1 MEFFSSKTNFD
12 IVGKRKLAAVF
23 SLVLTII
30 SIISLA
36 TQGLNYAVDFT
47 GGYLVEAAYPQEADV
62 RAIRQALAEN
72 DMDDAV
78 VQNFGTTRDVLIR
91 LAPRTGETASGE
103 GAAEVSEVI
112 KDVLEKQNPQVE
124 IRRVEF
130 VGAQVGE
137 ELKNDGGLAMLIAL
151 ICIMIYVMIRFEWK
165 FSMGAV
171 VSLAHDVVITLG
183 FLSVIQAEFDLTVLA
198 ALLAIIG
205 YSLNDTIVVYD
216 RIRENFRRI
225 RKGTS
230 EEITNISINE
240 TLSRTVMTGV
250 TTLMV
255 LFALFFLGGDVIH
268 VFSLALIFGII
279 FGTYSSIYVASS
291 VVIALGLTREDLLQ
305 IKKEGVDTNPLP

>member
-1 MEFFSSKTNFD
+1 MEFFSTKTNFD
-12 IVGKRKLAAVF
+12 FVGKRRLATVF
-23 SLVLTII
+23 SVVLTIL
-30 SIISLA
+30 SIVSLA

-47 GGYLVEAAYPQEADV
+47 GGYLIEAGYPQEADLP
-62 RAIRQALAEN
+62 AIRQALADSGME
-72 DMDDAV
+72 DAV

-91 LAPRTGETASGE
+91 LAPRPGETASGE
-103 GAAEVSEVI
+103 GAAEVSQEI
-112 KDVLEKQNPQVE
+112 RDILQKQNPQVDV
-124 IRRVEF
+124 RRAEF

-165 FSMGAV
+165 FSVGAV
-171 VSLAHDVVITLG
+171 VSLAHDVIITLG
-183 FLSVIQAEFDLTVLA
+183 FLSAIQAEFDLTVLA

-205 YSLNDTIVVYD
+205 YSLNDSIVVFD
-216 RIRENFRRI
+216 RVRENFRRV
-225 RKGTS
+225 RKGTP

-255 LFALFFLGGDVIH
+255 LCALFFLGGDIIH
-268 VFSLALIFGII
+268 VFSLSLIFGIA
-279 FGTYSSIYVASS
+279 FGTYSSVFVASS

-305 IKKEGVDTNPLP
+305 IRKEGVDTNPLP

>member
-12 IVGKRKLAAVF
+12 FVGKRRLAATF
-23 SLVLTII
+23 SVVLTII
-30 SIISLA
+30 SIVSLA

-47 GGYLVEAAYPQEADV
+47 GGYLAEAGYPQEADLP
-62 RAIRQALAEN
+62 AIRQALSDNGME
-72 DMDDAV
+72 DAV
-78 VQNFGTTRDVLIR
+78 VQNFGTSRDVLIR

-103 GAAEVSEVI
+103 GAAEVSDAIREI
-112 KDVLEKQNPQVE
+112 LTKQNPQVE
-124 IRRVEF
+124 VRRVEF

-216 RIRENFRRI
+216 RVRENFRRI
-225 RKGTS
+225 RKGTA
-230 EEITNISINE
+230 EDITNISINE

-268 VFSLALIFGII
+268 VFSLTLIFGIV
-279 FGTYSSIYVASS
+279 FGTYSSVYVASS